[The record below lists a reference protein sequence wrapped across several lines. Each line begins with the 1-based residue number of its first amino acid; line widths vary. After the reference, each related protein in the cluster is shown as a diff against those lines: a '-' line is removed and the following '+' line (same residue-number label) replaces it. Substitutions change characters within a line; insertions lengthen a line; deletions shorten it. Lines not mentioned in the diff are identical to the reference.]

1 MNDFLQSLRGGQKD
15 KRTPKTRRGVDNN
28 SNPHYNQS
36 PYPGG
41 YQNPRGGNV
50 KRVTRSNSPAKY
62 PVQDMDISM
71 TNDDFAERALDVL
84 DGFLK
89 NQERLVDIQ
98 QRRIII
104 EERKADALEEIVE
117 HFRST
122 ALAGEQSQSYSDLDS
137 GGALD
142 AYPVEPG
149 MAAKSGLE
157 KEISAN
163 EDFLPHEDPLPHKD
177 MQDMRRNVGQ
187 QENEGVIKPPSSPYE
202 DDLPEKDPPAAPSE
216 DLFFQESEIPSR
228 EKSVP
233 EKRAFFKR
241 TDRSNAEAR
250 KKKSPATVKK
260 HINKEVKV
268 IKRPRADKQKSI
280 QTPSKPQTTVTP
292 SPDGVLPREEVMK
305 IIESMREKGAT
316 FDQVAKYLVEIKQPT
331 FSGRGEW
338 HAQTVHRLCNR
349 KK

>member
-28 SNPHYNQS
+28 TSPHYNQ
-36 PYPGG
+36 PPNYPGG

-62 PVQDMDISM
+62 PVQEMDIPVL
-71 TNDDFAERALDVL
+71 NDDFAERALDVL

-98 QRRIII
+98 QRRILI
-104 EERKADALEEIVE
+104 EERKADALEEILE
-117 HFRST
+117 YLRST
-122 ALAGEQSQSYSDLDS
+122 AMAGERFQGYSAPDREHVS
-137 GGALD
+137 G

-149 MAAKSGLE
+149 MPTDCCE
-157 KEISAN
+157 KENIGNTDTPFHKGVRDIRQGHGESVMGSSPCEN
-163 EDFLPHEDPLPHKD
+163 DLPVEHLSQEDP
-177 MQDMRRNVGQ
+177 
-187 QENEGVIKPPSSPYE
+187 S
-202 DDLPEKDPPAAPSE
+202 
-216 DLFFQESEIPSR
+216 DLFLQESKIISR
-228 EKSVP
+228 EKPVP
-233 EKRAFFKR
+233 EKRAFI
-241 TDRSNAEAR
+241 
-250 KKKSPATVKK
+250 KKVDSSKSEPSKK
-260 HINKEVKV
+260 MPRVTGTKQAKKEIKV
-268 IKRPRADKQKSI
+268 IKRPRADKARAVQQPI
-280 QTPSKPQTTVTP
+280 ITHEPVAAAPTDVV
-292 SPDGVLPREEVMK
+292 DGILPREKVMQ

-316 FDQVAKYLVEIKQPT
+316 FDQVAKYLVEINQPT